1 MSIFKKAVIAA
12 GGAGTRLL
20 PITKSVP
27 KEMLPLGVKPV
38 VQYSVEEITAAGI
51 KDITFVIAHGKES
64 IVDYFSPD
72 PGLET
77 FLVARGDAAS
87 LRKVRA
93 LSRMAHFNRVY
104 QSAPL
109 GLGHAV
115 KMARESVGDEPFA
128 LVLPDDIIDAPE
140 PALKQMQEVYKKHPG
155 NILLVAA
162 CRPEDTA
169 SYGVVDAETISPGV
183 YRVRDIVEKP
193 RPGEAPSNLAVI
205 GRYLL
210 LPEVFDAVEQ
220 LKPGKGGEFQLTDAI
235 RALLDAQP
243 VYACELDGRHYDM
256 GTPEG
261 RQAAVEAWALRP
273 AH

>member
-1 MSIFKKAVIAA
+1 MSQFKNAVIAA

-27 KEMLPLGVKPV
+27 KEMLPLGDKPV

-77 FLVARGDAAS
+77 FLVARGDAAN
-87 LRKVRA
+87 LRKVRS

-115 KMARESVGDEPFA
+115 KMAREAVGDEPFA
-128 LVLPDDIIDAPE
+128 LVLPDDVIDSPE
-140 PALKQMQEVYKKHPG
+140 PALKQMLEVYKKHPG
-155 NILLVAA
+155 NILLVGR
-162 CRPEDTA
+162 CRPEEAGD
-169 SYGVVDAETISPGV
+169 YGIIDAETVAPGV
-183 YRVRDIVEKP
+183 YRVKDIVEKP
-193 RPGEAPSNLAVI
+193 RSGEAPSDLGVI

-210 LPEVFDAVEQ
+210 LPEVFASIEQ

-235 RALLDAQP
+235 RNLLESQP
-243 VYACELDGRHYDM
+243 VYACELDGRRYDV
-256 GTPEG
+256 GTLEG
-261 RQAAVEAWALRP
+261 RQAAVEAWAHRP
-273 AH
+273 AR